1 MSNKRLYIILGIMF
15 MNLTINGCS
24 QPNNNSVMSAIS
36 DSVLE
41 IEIPKSTDRLSEKEE
56 ASETDS
62 TKENGTSQD
71 IDADGEIAEGTALTQ
86 DELESL
92 LASAQ
97 TDGYKERIEGYQQ
110 IMETGSWVVP
120 ETGGMTCSEVVGKP
134 GDTSWRQ
141 MTDEEAKAYQE
152 KYPYSQIGKAE
163 LNAGTWS
170 KLWNGKLYFNP
181 YEYEKAIG
189 NSQQENID
197 SGNAWAPE
205 DIVIE

>member
-1 MSNKRLYIILGIMF
+1 MSNKRLYITLGIMF
-15 MNLTINGCS
+15 ISLTITGCS
-24 QPNNNSVMSAIS
+24 QTSNSSIVPAFS
-36 DSVLE
+36 DSI
-41 IEIPKSTDRLSEKEE
+41 IEIPEPEPTEEPEPTDNEQVDTTG
-56 ASETDS
+56 A
-62 TKENGTSQD
+62 NGTSQD
-71 IDADGEIAEGTALTQ
+71 IEVDGEIVEGTALTQ
-86 DELESL
+86 EELESL

-189 NSQQENID
+189 NSQQEDID